1 MDWLFKLFTD
11 SGSFAHALLAYS
23 LIISAG
29 LYFGRFKI
37 FGVSIGVTC
46 VLFLGLIASY
56 LGVDVDPRI
65 IGFFRNFGLV
75 LFVFFIGLQVGPSF
89 FSTLKS
95 GGCKLNALMCFSLV
109 LSLLLTVGI
118 YYLFRDSLS
127 LPQILGVH
135 FGAVTSTPG
144 LGATQEALALMG
156 YTGDI
161 TVGYACAYPV
171 SILGIV
177 SVLVII
183 RRVFKIDLK
192 EEEKRWE
199 DAQKIHR
206 KIPIYFHVTVHNKA
220 LNEQTLREIRA
231 LIGRPFIC
239 SRILHDGTI
248 TSPTADSVVY
258 AGDKLRIVANPEHKR
273 AIVAFCGEEDK
284 SIDLATAH
292 SPLISRSIRVTRE
305 EMNGVPIEQL
315 HLSRFDGVNIT
326 RVNRA
331 GVTFFPYDSLR
342 LQLGDSLYCV
352 GPTNAVAR
360 LAALMGNEEK
370 HLEKPNV
377 FAIFLGIA
385 FGLIVASIPI
395 TIPTMPAAI
404 KLGLAGGP
412 LIAAILLSY
421 FGPRLHL
428 VTYTTVSANLML
440 REWGLTFF
448 LASVGLGAGHQFFNA
463 FIDGIGWLYMGIGYL
478 IAMLPMLA
486 MALLARIRFKINFHS
501 IAGLIAGTATSSSA
515 LSFVSSLSEK
525 GMAVVAYSTVYP
537 LAMFLRIISGQ
548 IILMMLFVP

>member
-95 GGCKLNALMCFSLV
+95 RGCKLNALMCFSLV

-248 TSPTADSVVY
+248 TSPTADTVVY

-385 FGLIVASIPI
+385 FGLIVGSIPI

-463 FIDGIGWLYMGIGYL
+463 FIDGIGWLYMGIEYL

>member
-37 FGVSIGVTC
+37 FGVSIGVPC

-95 GGCKLNALMCFSLV
+95 RGCKLNALMCFSLV

-239 SRILHDGTI
+239 SRILHNGTI
-248 TSPTADSVVY
+248 TSPTADTVVY

-385 FGLIVASIPI
+385 FGQIVGSIPI

-428 VTYTTVSANLML
+428 VTYTTVSGNLML

>member
-95 GGCKLNALMCFSLV
+95 RGCKLNALMCFSLV

-248 TSPTADSVVY
+248 TSPTADTVVY

-385 FGLIVASIPI
+385 FGLIVGSIPI

>member
-95 GGCKLNALMCFSLV
+95 RGCKLNALMCFSLV

-239 SRILHDGTI
+239 SRILHNGTI
-248 TSPTADSVVY
+248 TSPTADTVVY

-385 FGLIVASIPI
+385 FGLIVGSIPI

>member
-95 GGCKLNALMCFSLV
+95 RGCKLNALMCFSLV

-248 TSPTADSVVY
+248 TSPTADTVVY

-385 FGLIVASIPI
+385 FGLIVGSIPI

-412 LIAAILLSY
+412 LIAAILISY

>member
-95 GGCKLNALMCFSLV
+95 RGCKLNALMCFSLV

-171 SILGIV
+171 NILGIV

-248 TSPTADSVVY
+248 TSPTADTVVY

-385 FGLIVASIPI
+385 FGLIVGSIPI

-412 LIAAILLSY
+412 LIAAILISY

>member
-1 MDWLFKLFTD
+1 M
-11 SGSFAHALLAYS
+11 
-23 LIISAG
+23 
-29 LYFGRFKI
+29 
-37 FGVSIGVTC
+37 
-46 VLFLGLIASY
+46 
-56 LGVDVDPRI
+56 
-65 IGFFRNFGLV
+65 
-75 LFVFFIGLQVGPSF
+75 
-89 FSTLKS
+89 
-95 GGCKLNALMCFSLV
+95 
-109 LSLLLTVGI
+109 
-118 YYLFRDSLS
+118 
-127 LPQILGVH
+127 
-135 FGAVTSTPG
+135 
-144 LGATQEALALMG
+144 
-156 YTGDI
+156 
-161 TVGYACAYPV
+161 
-171 SILGIV
+171 
-177 SVLVII
+177 
-183 RRVFKIDLK
+183 
-192 EEEKRWE
+192 
-199 DAQKIHR
+199 
-206 KIPIYFHVTVHNKA
+206 
-220 LNEQTLREIRA
+220 
-231 LIGRPFIC
+231 
-239 SRILHDGTI
+239 
-248 TSPTADSVVY
+248 
-258 AGDKLRIVANPEHKR
+258 
-273 AIVAFCGEEDK
+273 
-284 SIDLATAH
+284 
-292 SPLISRSIRVTRE
+292 
-305 EMNGVPIEQL
+305 
-315 HLSRFDGVNIT
+315 
-326 RVNRA
+326 
-331 GVTFFPYDSLR
+331 TFFPYDSLR

-385 FGLIVASIPI
+385 FGLIVGSIPI